1 MPYTDS
7 ECNGYIHNR
16 IGFLGFPELF
26 CKSGT

>member
-7 ECNGYIHNR
+7 ECNGDICDR
-16 IGFLGFPELF
+16 IGFLGFHELF